1 MAAVAGSIPT
11 NAIKLMHIVIRVDV
25 LLTLAA
31 ALLLQMTMTISAVCS
46 VIEKLPSHTH
56 TLTHTGGHTLLMIMM
71 DKCAPS
77 SAYVTLLSNIE
88 SYQQLNRK
96 ANSGQLSQRA
106 RTVNVAAAAA
116 QPNDKRQHSALW
128 SQLWQML
135 RASLATAKGKPG
147 KYLL

>member
-31 ALLLQMTMTISAVCS
+31 AADDDDDKCSLQCNRKVAI
-46 VIEKLPSHTH
+46 TH
-56 TLTHTGGHTLLMIMM
+56 THTGGHTLLMIMI

-96 ANSGQLSQRA
+96 A
-106 RTVNVAAAAA
+106 AAA
-116 QPNDKRQHSALW
+116 QVELKVS
-128 SQLWQML
+128 
-135 RASLATAKGKPG
+135 
-147 KYLL
+147 